1 MKPIEV
7 ILSALFLA
15 IQFSAAVYLGEIISY
30 AGLVPALLYLVLT
43 AAVYMLLLLSEK
55 RDEALAKWFLSMPLC
70 NAVMLYF
77 WETKYAVRALNWAYP
92 GYGMQSAGGKF
103 TASGLLLVQA
113 ALCGSGVIAAV
124 SRPQKPDQKATA
136 IRLCIGGG
144 CTLAVIAVVLLLE
157 MQFPSY
163 EQIVS

>member
-7 ILSALFLA
+7 ILSAFLIA

-55 RDEALAKWFLSMPLC
+55 KVEALAKWFLSMPLC
-70 NAVMLYF
+70 NLVMLYF
-77 WETKYAVRALNWAYP
+77 WNTNYAVRALNWVYP

-113 ALCGSGVIAAV
+113 ALCGIGVIAAV

-144 CTLAVIAVVLLLE
+144 CTLAVIAAALLLE
-157 MQFPSY
+157 TQFPPY
-163 EQIVS
+163 EQVVS